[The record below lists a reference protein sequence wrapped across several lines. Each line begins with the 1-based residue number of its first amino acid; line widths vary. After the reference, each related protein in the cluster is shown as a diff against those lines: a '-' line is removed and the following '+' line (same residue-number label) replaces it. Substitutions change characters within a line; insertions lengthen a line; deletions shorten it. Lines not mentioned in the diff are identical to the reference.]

1 MAQPP
6 ETFLKVVKVIDALS
20 DWSGR
25 AVAWMIVPLFAGLT
39 FEVISRYG
47 LDRPTEW
54 AFDVTYMLYGSHF
67 MLGAAYT
74 LLRGGHI
81 RTDMF
86 YEKFSTRTK
95 GVVDAVGYL
104 VFFFPAMIFLLVAG
118 WDATIVS
125 WQMGERSEISPWR
138 PIIYPFKA
146 VVPATALLLL
156 LQGISEF
163 LKSVYMARTGGT
175 YDEKETI
182 LV

>member
-6 ETFLKVVKVIDALS
+6 ESFLRVVRVIDTIS
-20 DWSGR
+20 EWCGR
-25 AVAWMIVPLFAGLT
+25 AVAWMIVPLVAGLT

-47 LDRPTEW
+47 FDRPTEW

-74 LLRGGHI
+74 LLRGAHI

-86 YEKFSTRTK
+86 YEKFSTRRK
-95 GVVDAVGYL
+95 GLVDAIGYL
-104 VFFFPAMIFLLVAG
+104 VFFFPSMIFLLVAG
-118 WDATIVS
+118 WDAAVVS

-146 VVPATALLLL
+146 VVPATALLLF

-163 LKSVYMARTGGT
+163 LKSVYMAKTGTT
-175 YDEKETI
+175 YDHKETI